1 LGWERLF
8 EPKSGRDCKEDR
20 WGKGEGEG
28 ESGRAGEQGSRRVS
42 EIRIE
47 DDAVICFAGFEV
59 GEGFVDL
66 GHGVVFGLGG
76 DAVAGGDERERSA
89 KSFRGIRYD

>member
-1 LGWERLF
+1 LSRRAAGIAR
-8 EPKSGRDCKEDR
+8 KTGGGRGR
-20 WGKGEGEG
+20 GK
-28 ESGRAGEQGSRRVS
+28 GRAGEQGSRRVS